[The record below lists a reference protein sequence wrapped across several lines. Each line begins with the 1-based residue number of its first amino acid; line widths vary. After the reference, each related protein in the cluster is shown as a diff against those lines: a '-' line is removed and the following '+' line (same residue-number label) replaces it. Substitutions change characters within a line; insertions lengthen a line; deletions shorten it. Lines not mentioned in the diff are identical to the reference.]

1 MRIGLLEDDVATQE
15 MVLLVLQEEGH
26 TATIYADAEECL
38 KALGVGS
45 QRSLPVPIDLLIV
58 DWRLGGNVS
67 GIEVIQQVR
76 QDKRL
81 HNLPVI
87 LTTAAPFSNVELL
100 QALHVALLEKPFSV
114 DDMTMLVQRVAQP

>member
-26 TATIYADAEECL
+26 AATIYADAEECL
-38 KALGVGS
+38 KALGVGD
-45 QRSLPVPIDLLIV
+45 QHPFPAPIDLLIV
-58 DWRLGGNVS
+58 DWRLGGTIS
-67 GIEVIQQVR
+67 GIEVIQQIR

-81 HNLPVI
+81 QDLPII
-87 LTTAAPFSNVELL
+87 LTTAAPFNDVELL
-100 QALHVALLEKPFSV
+100 TTLHVALLEKPFSV